1 MALIRNGDLTVS
13 QQNRQIAGYQIVA
26 AQGAYDLRFRIVPS
40 YEFQTQAS
48 LTPFAAGPGGGP
60 VTTTALGGTAGVAGQ
75 TAGGTTY
82 SVGFTGEGY
91 RSNNT
96 GNGYNPYNE
105 SALSFNVTQ
114 PLLRGTYSDA
124 RRQLDLA
131 RINADSSTDS
141 TLLTTSNT
149 LANVSNAYWDL
160 VSAWRNVAI
169 QEESLRQA
177 KAQQESNARLVHQG
191 AAAPVEVVESDT
203 QVNIYQ
209 DNVFS
214 ALETVSRLQNQLKNL
229 ILNNPTDPIWMA
241 NIVPTTPATELPAEP
256 SLANVVL
263 AALKNRPEVGQLTDE
278 RRVADV
284 NESYAKNQT
293 KPQVDLNLGYT
304 TNGFAGQPLSL
315 LQNPVFGVF
324 GPVFTS
330 VNQLIAYADSHGAKI
345 PPLIVAVPP
354 APAHFTGGFGTAM
367 DNLLANRLP
376 EAAVS
381 VTIGFP
387 IANRTARAN
396 LAIARQQQQSLAVQ
410 QAALI
415 QRIVFEA
422 RNAVQSLQAARSRL
436 IASSA
441 ARTAAERVYAS
452 ELRKFRAGTSTTF
465 LVLQRQTE
473 LGNQRARELLA
484 QTDLDKAVV
493 ELQRVSG
500 TILANNGVNVDV
512 VGTAPTPATTLA
524 PRASPPP
531 QPQISPLP

>member
-1 MALIRNGDLTVS
+1 M
-13 QQNRQIAGYQIVA
+13 
-26 AQGAYDLRFRIVPS
+26 
-40 YEFQTQAS
+40 
-48 LTPFAAGPGGGP
+48 
-60 VTTTALGGTAGVAGQ
+60 
-75 TAGGTTY
+75 
-82 SVGFTGEGY
+82 
-91 RSNNT
+91 
-96 GNGYNPYNE
+96 
-105 SALSFNVTQ
+105 
-114 PLLRGTYSDA
+114 
-124 RRQLDLA
+124 
-131 RINADSSTDS
+131 
-141 TLLTTSNT
+141 
-149 LANVSNAYWDL
+149 
-160 VSAWRNVAI
+160 
-169 QEESLRQA
+169 
-177 KAQQESNARLVHQG
+177 
-191 AAAPVEVVESDT
+191 
-203 QVNIYQ
+203 
-209 DNVFS
+209 
-214 ALETVSRLQNQLKNL
+214 
-229 ILNNPTDPIWMA
+229 
-241 NIVPTTPATELPAEP
+241 
-256 SLANVVL
+256 L
-263 AALKNRPEVGQLTDE
+263 AALKNRPEVGQVTDE

-304 TNGFAGQPLSL
+304 ANGFAGQPLSL

-396 LAIARQQQQSLAVQ
+396 LRLRRQQQQSITVQ
-410 QAALI
+410 QAGADSTDRLRGA
-415 QRIVFEA
+415 QS
-422 RNAVQSLQAARSRL
+422 VQSLQAARSRL

-493 ELQRVSG
+493 ELERVAVRSWRSD
-500 TILANNGVNVDV
+500 GVNVRRRRHCTDA
-512 VGTAPTPATTLA
+512 GDHACAA
-524 PRASPPP
+524 ASPPP
-531 QPQISPLP
+531 LPQISPLP